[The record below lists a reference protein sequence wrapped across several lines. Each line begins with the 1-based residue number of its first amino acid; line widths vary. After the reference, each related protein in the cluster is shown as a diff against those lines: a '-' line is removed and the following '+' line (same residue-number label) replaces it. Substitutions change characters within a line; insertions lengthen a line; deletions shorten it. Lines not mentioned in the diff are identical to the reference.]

1 MKHFVI
7 TIARGYGS
15 GGRAIGKLLAD
26 ELGISF
32 YDRQLLR
39 LASDESGINEALFAN
54 ADEKVKNNLLFSV
67 AKNVYK
73 GEIIPPDRDD
83 FISNE
88 NLFNYQAKMI
98 KQLAEKESCVII
110 GRCADYILKDMN
122 NVIRIYVHAP
132 LEDCIRTVEQ
142 MKVCSK
148 KNVKN
153 FIQTTDKRRA
163 AYYRYFTGKEWNDA
177 ANYDL
182 CINSSSLSREQC
194 VALVKAYIDIKC
206 PDE

>member
-54 ADEKVKNNLLFSV
+54 ADEKVKNNLLFNV

-98 KQLAEKESCVII
+98 KQLAEKNLVLLLDVVQII
-110 GRCADYILKDMN
+110 
-122 NVIRIYVHAP
+122 
-132 LEDCIRTVEQ
+132 
-142 MKVCSK
+142 
-148 KNVKN
+148 
-153 FIQTTDKRRA
+153 F
-163 AYYRYFTGKEWNDA
+163 
-177 ANYDL
+177 
-182 CINSSSLSREQC
+182 
-194 VALVKAYIDIKC
+194 
-206 PDE
+206 